1 MLSPIPNPS
10 NLFGNTI
17 YKVLTK
23 RGMNL
28 LRQKIH
34 KLIDNLNDE
43 ELERVWDLLY
53 ALHCDLY
60 MMKAI
65 EQVKNS
71 QQPWNVLSHEEAVR
85 QLLF

>member
-1 MLSPIPNPS
+1 M
-10 NLFGNTI
+10 
-17 YKVLTK
+17 
-23 RGMNL
+23 

-34 KLIDNLNDE
+34 KLIDELTDE
-43 ELERVWDLLY
+43 EIEQVWDVVY

-65 EQVKNS
+65 EQTKNS
-71 QQPWNVLSHEEAVR
+71 QQPWNILSHEEAVR